1 MEDTFQISCENLYCG
16 DEIAAAAFDVFG
28 IKYIYPWQRL
38 AIENIIDAVRY
49 GQAEESVCENDESDY
64 PHGNQ
69 IILLPTGA
77 GKSLCFQL
85 PSLFFDGATVV
96 IYPLLALMSDQ
107 ERRIKDAGIECA
119 VLRGGQT
126 EKERSDIFQKIE
138 NGAKIIITN
147 PETFTEPH
155 VLAVL
160 KKCRILHIA
169 IDEAHCVSEWGD
181 SFRPAYRELGKAVKE
196 LAAPSVTAFTAT
208 ASPEVLAR
216 ISEIL
221 FDGAAHIVRSE
232 SDRPNIRYYVKKVFA
247 KKQAVLQ
254 LAASERR
261 PMIIFCGRRSTA
273 EETARDINLCF
284 GSGTA
289 HFYHAGLE
297 RAEKDETERRFFN
310 AADGILCATCAY
322 GMGIDKKDIR
332 TVIHL
337 DVPATVESYIQEAGR
352 GGRDGNTAKAILLW
366 NRNDSL
372 HFSQFDKN
380 SRYFAMR
387 IFAETTECRRQTLL
401 DSLGAEKA
409 VCTGCDLCDSRRGI
423 GTSAESLTVDYTVL
437 QKLVERKNKFYT
449 KETLESDSVKLL
461 NAESRRIL
469 GLNIWNHEAFES
481 VFNQLVSDS
490 KLKIAKALWKGRICT
505 V

>member
-49 GQAEESVCENDESDY
+49 GQAEESVCENDGSDY

-126 EKERSDIFQKIE
+126 EKERADIFQKIE

-147 PETFTEPH
+147 PETFTEPG

-160 KKCRILHIA
+160 KKCRIQHIA

-196 LAAPSVTAFTAT
+196 LAAPAVSAFTAT

-232 SDRPNIRYYVKKVFA
+232 SDRPNIHYYVKKVFA

-254 LAASERR
+254 LAASECR

-297 RAEKDETERRFFN
+297 RAE
-310 AADGILCATCAY
+310 
-322 GMGIDKKDIR
+322 
-332 TVIHL
+332 
-337 DVPATVESYIQEAGR
+337 
-352 GGRDGNTAKAILLW
+352 
-366 NRNDSL
+366 
-372 HFSQFDKN
+372 
-380 SRYFAMR
+380 
-387 IFAETTECRRQTLL
+387 
-401 DSLGAEKA
+401 
-409 VCTGCDLCDSRRGI
+409 
-423 GTSAESLTVDYTVL
+423 
-437 QKLVERKNKFYT
+437 FY
-449 KETLESDSVKLL
+449 
-461 NAESRRIL
+461 
-469 GLNIWNHEAFES
+469 
-481 VFNQLVSDS
+481 
-490 KLKIAKALWKGRICT
+490 ALPVRMEWE
-505 V
+505 